1 MTVNDLL
8 SAANSSEPEV
18 TGYYRFRPPF
28 KPVTLGELAGLVDD
42 AAGSQAAPSQM
53 ISREARS
60 RTQAKKGQTMI
71 KRIEKT
77 KIMHRVVEHSG
88 VVYLGGVIAD
98 EVNGTSMR
106 DQAAEVCGK
115 IEKLL
120 SDAGSDK
127 SKLLS
132 ATVFITDMSQKAEM
146 NDVWTSWLPAEDLP
160 CRATIGVSDLG
171 QNVLIEIVVTA
182 AA

>member
-1 MTVNDLL
+1 
-8 SAANSSEPEV
+8 
-18 TGYYRFRPPF
+18 
-28 KPVTLGELAGLVDD
+28 
-42 AAGSQAAPSQM
+42 
-53 ISREARS
+53 
-60 RTQAKKGQTMI
+60 MI

-106 DQAAEVCGK
+106 AQVTEVCGK

-132 ATVFITDMSQKAEM
+132 ATVFITDMSQKAEL

>member
-1 MTVNDLL
+1 MFGYCRSLYWHLTNSNHVEILCTGSSGTAFANGGRGEGCRVLL
-8 SAANSSEPEV
+8 MRNQVRHAACA
-18 TGYYRFRPPF
+18 F
-28 KPVTLGELAGLVDD
+28 K
-42 AAGSQAAPSQM
+42 
-53 ISREARS
+53 
-60 RTQAKKGQTMI
+60 
-71 KRIEKT
+71 KRDRNVIVRREKT